1 MTYTIDAIIEE
12 YKDNNFPAFVV
23 YEGKEPRSVYL
34 DKDIEE
40 GAERLTKALNRISNG
55 SAKVKIYK
63 TVPSKGIDDKTSA
76 FLVLPY
82 EKKYSQEDKAQYWE
96 GRGLGSHMIE
106 EIRSLKAD
114 IAGLKADLDE
124 SETDEELEKEA
135 QPNGILAGLVG
146 NPAIQNMIASFL
158 TNISANVV
166 TNHAVPVRP
175 MAMAG
180 VSPDVDAI
188 INSLLT
194 KGVTVDDF
202 NKLDQMPPERLSFLL
217 SMLRNS

>member
-1 MTYTIDAIIEE
+1 
-12 YKDNNFPAFVV
+12 V

-34 DKDIEE
+34 EKDIEE
-40 GAERLTKALNRISNG
+40 GAERLTKALNRITNG

-63 TVPSKGIDDKTSA
+63 SVPSKGIDEKTLP

-82 EKKYSQEDKAQYWE
+82 EKKYTSEDKQQYWE

-114 IAGLKADLDE
+114 IAGLKAELDE
-124 SETDEELEKEA
+124 PMTDEEIAQEA
-135 QPNGILAGLVG
+135 QPSSIIAGLVG
-146 NPAIQNMIASFL
+146 NPAIQNVIAAFL
-158 TNISANVV
+158 TNLSANVI
-166 TNHAVPVRP
+166 TNRVAPVRP